1 MTFVIPAAQAL
12 GCVTKLRMQG
22 SDSADRNSRAVWPNA
37 LAIGKRNHETKKEQI
52 WILIVFQIFDPSC
65 QTRTKKVQIGRDY
78 GLSGLH

>member
-12 GCVTKLRMQG
+12 GCLAKLRMQG
-22 SDSADRNSRAVWPNA
+22 SDSADRNIRAVWPNA
-37 LAIGKRNHETKKEQI
+37 GCIVERDRETKKEQI
-52 WILIVFQIFDPSC
+52 RIVIVFQIFDPSC

>member
-12 GCVTKLRMQG
+12 GCVTKLRMQAG
-22 SDSADRNSRAVWPNA
+22 DSADRNDYAVWPNA
-37 LAIGKRNHETKKEQI
+37 RCAPDVILGTKKEQI
-52 WILIVFQIFDPSC
+52 RKLIAFQILEPSC